1 MLRTKLFQAFAGLVI
16 VFGVLAVFVGS
27 RMIKNRIVGEAQNQV
42 TLDLNS
48 AWAIFNSRL
57 ETLNTIVDMVAIKR
71 VVVDTATLNDW
82 ASEDVHSRLENIRRT
97 FGLDFLTVISPE
109 AKVVLRTAPNYKT
122 GDMVLHKPAVARA
135 LRGEHVYGLAVLT
148 AAELEAESA
157 DLPER
162 AYLQIEPTPKARPSP
177 RTVEDRGL
185 VMMAAAPIMKGPTL
199 LGVVYGGIL
208 LNRNNEL
215 VDRIASTIYRDES
228 YKGSPLGTATLFLG
242 DCRIA
247 TTVRL
252 PNGNR
257 AVGTRVS
264 KEVADRVL
272 DNATPWV
279 GPAFVVKDWYLT
291 AYDPV
296 RDLDGRVVG
305 MLYVGRLQ
313 QPFKD
318 IGRAFLMRYA
328 ILFTFG
334 IASALI
340 LAFIIAG
347 RLADPIHQLVD
358 AADRMRRGEGYVEV
372 AVRSSCE
379 EIEHL
384 VESFNVMARTL
395 KEREA
400 HLTEARDA
408 LARQNEEIRALNRN
422 YMDMLGFVSHE
433 LKSPVAS
440 IMNYAFLLGQRKIG
454 DLTPQQEKAVRNI
467 EHNAKRM
474 VEMVR
479 HYLNLSRIE
488 NHELTPIS
496 TRVAVLDEVVR
507 PLLDT
512 FERDL
517 QDRHIRVENSI
528 PADLILHADLNMTR
542 EVFENLVSNA
552 IKYGRE
558 NGVISLNARTEDGWA
573 EFAVRNEGNGIPSD
587 KIPYVFQKFAR
598 LESDSQTRREKGT
611 GLGLFI
617 TKHIVEAHG
626 GHIEVE
632 SKPSEW
638 VEFRFRL
645 PRSVEEKK

>member
-1 MLRTKLFQAFAGLVI
+1 MLRSKLFQAFAGLVI
-16 VFGVLAVFVGS
+16 VFGLLASLIGA
-27 RMIKNRIVGEAQNQV
+27 RMIQHRIVGEAQNQV

-48 AWAIFNSRL
+48 AWAIFNNRL
-57 ETLNTIVDMVAIKR
+57 KQLDTIVGMVAIKR
-71 VVVDTATLNDW
+71 LVLDTASINDW
-82 ASEDVHSRLENIRRT
+82 TSEDVHVRLENIRRT
-97 FGLDFLTVISPE
+97 FGLDFLSVVSPDG
-109 AKVVLRTAPNYKT
+109 KVVLRTAPQYRT
-122 GDMVLHKPAVARA
+122 GDFVLRNAAIVRA
-135 LRGEHVYGLAVLT
+135 LRGEHVYGLIT
-148 AAELEAESA
+148 MTPDELEAEAA

-162 AYLQIEPTPKARPSP
+162 AFLIFEPTPKARPTT
-177 RTVEDRGL
+177 RTSEDRGL
-185 VMMAAAPIMKGPTL
+185 VMIAAAPIMKGPTL

-215 VDRIASTIYRDES
+215 MDEIASTIYRNET

-252 PNGNR
+252 ANGNR
-257 AVGTRVS
+257 ALGTRAS
-264 KEVADRVL
+264 KEVVDRVL
-272 DNATPWV
+272 DNATAWI

-291 AYDPV
+291 AYDPL
-296 RDLDGRVVG
+296 RDLDGRIVG

-313 QPFKD
+313 RPFKD
-318 IGRAFLMRYA
+318 IGRSFLMRYA
-328 ILFTFG
+328 ALFVFG
-334 IASALI
+334 IAGALV

-347 RLADPIHQLVD
+347 RLAEPIHRLVD
-358 AADRMRRGEGYVEV
+358 ASDRMKRGEEYVEV
-372 AVRSSCE
+372 SVRSSCE

-384 VESFNVMARTL
+384 VESFNTMARAL
-395 KEREA
+395 KERELR
-400 HLTEARDA
+400 LTEARDT
-408 LARQNEEIRALNRN
+408 LARQNEEIKALNKS

-488 NHELTPIS
+488 NRELKPIL
-496 TRVAVLDEVVR
+496 TRVAVLEEVVQ
-507 PLLDT
+507 PLLDS

-517 QDRHIRVENSI
+517 QDRGIRLENHISRDI
-528 PADLILHADLNMTR
+528 LLHADLNMTR

-558 NGVISLNARTEDGWA
+558 NGIIWLEARPDDGWVQ
-573 EFAVRNEGNGIPSD
+573 FAVRNEGNGIPQD
-587 KIPYVFQKFAR
+587 KKDYIFEKFAR
-598 LESDSQTRREKGT
+598 LDTAATARKEKGT

-626 GHIEVE
+626 GKIEVE
-632 SKPSEW
+632 SRPNEW

-645 PRSVEEKK
+645 PRLVEEKR